1 MIYYLVFKKYKLIK
15 INLNIEKYIIPHVKK
30 YLLLILKNMN
40 DLNEMI
46 IYINLKEK
54 NIQNRFMEKFVFI
67 ILK

>member
-15 INLNIEKYIIPHVKK
+15 INLNIEKYIILHVKK

-40 DLNEMI
+40 DLNEII

-54 NIQNRFMEKFVFI
+54 NIQNRFMKNLFSF